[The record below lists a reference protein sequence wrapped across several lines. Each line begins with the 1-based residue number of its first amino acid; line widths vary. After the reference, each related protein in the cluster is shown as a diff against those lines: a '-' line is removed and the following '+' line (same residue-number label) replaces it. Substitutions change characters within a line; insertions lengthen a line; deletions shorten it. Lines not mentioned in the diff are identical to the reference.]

1 MASTASIEVPR
12 LRDLLAGRRGR
23 FLLSLLLAEFAA
35 AMQGV
40 AYSTVLPVVARDLD
54 GFAQFGATLA
64 AGPIATVAMLSFVP
78 RILQRLSPTMVLL
91 LSTGTF
97 VAGAATTVF
106 APSMGWVL
114 AGTAIRG
121 AAGALLGGFGMGAL
135 GALYDR
141 RERPRVFA
149 LFALMWLLPSLAGP
163 AINALITEWVGWRWA
178 LAWPA
183 IVVVLARVLMG
194 ATISAVPDGRASP
207 RVPVRAGV
215 GLLVAVLLG
224 LGAWGSTLIWPV
236 GPAVLAIGAV
246 GGLVAIVTFLTR
258 SLPKPGGRVLVAFA
272 TLCAVYFGT
281 AGLIS
286 LTMIEA
292 VHSTVLTASVAVAGA
307 LVAWSGVGVLP
318 HPRRMPD
325 APALGMALVGAG
337 AAIIVGGIVSG
348 DAAGIALV
356 ITGSTVSGVGMGL
369 GYPILNSEPFDVGSP
384 SPTVGALVLFAETA
398 ATAWIS
404 IVGGGAYSS
413 LHTSGW
419 SPAGALTL
427 IFAGLVAAAVFGT
440 ITAARRHPRAKGL

>member
-1 MASTASIEVPR
+1 
-12 LRDLLAGRRGR
+12 
-23 FLLSLLLAEFAA
+23 
-35 AMQGV
+35 
-40 AYSTVLPVVARDLD
+40 
-54 GFAQFGATLA
+54 
-64 AGPIATVAMLSFVP
+64 MLSFVP
-78 RILQRLSPTMVLL
+78 RILHRLSPTTVLL
-91 LSTGTF
+91 LSTSAF
-97 VAGAATTVF
+97 VVGAATTVL

-114 AGTAIRG
+114 AGTIVPG

-135 GALYDR
+135 GTLYNG

-194 ATISAVPDGRASP
+194 ATISAVPDGRTSA

-215 GLLVAVLLG
+215 GLLVAALLG
-224 LGAWGSTLIWPV
+224 LGAWGSTMPRPV
-236 GPAVLAIGAV
+236 GPLVLAVGAA

-258 SLPKPGGRVLVAFA
+258 SLPRPGGRVLVAFA

-281 AGLIS
+281 SGLIS

-292 VHSTVLTASVAVAGA
+292 VHSTLLIASAAVAGG
-307 LVAWSGVGVLP
+307 LVAWSVVGLLP

-325 APALGMALVGAG
+325 PASLGMALVGAG
-337 AAIIVGGIVSG
+337 AAIVVGGIVSAG
-348 DAAGIALV
+348 AAGIALV
-356 ITGSTVSGVGMGL
+356 ITGSTISGVGMGL

-427 IFAGLVAAAVFGT
+427 IFTALVVAAVIGT
-440 ITAARRHPRAKGL
+440 ITAARRHPRAKGSRVLDAS